1 MLASTT
7 WVVEVTSKSSAS
19 AATRSP
25 TRAVTVPTRRS
36 PGVKTIRPSG
46 MVPVWGRPTSFCH
59 FMMALVVAQ
68 LKWLS
73 GS

>member
-1 MLASTT
+1 M
-7 WVVEVTSKSSAS
+7 
-19 AATRSP
+19 RSP
-25 TRAVTVPTRRS
+25 TRAVTIPTRRS
-36 PGVKTIRPSG
+36 PGVKTMRPSG
-46 MVPVWGRPTSFCH
+46 MVPVWGSPTAFCH